1 MIKNSEWAPV
11 LAIALLAAGCE
22 PKDRHPGTLQGVI
35 EFDERLL
42 GFEVGGRLTTI
53 KVARGTIIKKGDL
66 LATLDDTLERASR
79 ESREARAQAARA
91 DVAVVRAGS
100 RPEEVQAMRAQIR
113 AAEANEALLQQNL
126 ARERKLLEQGSIPR
140 ATVDDLEARLRAATA
155 ERQALEQRLR
165 ELRNGS
171 RRQEID
177 RAEAQAAIAN
187 QEVKIGDERLDLY
200 SLRAL
205 EDGTVLDVHV
215 DPNEVVAAG
224 APVVTVADTKH
235 PYADVFV
242 LQGEMDGVRIG
253 ASARVSIDA
262 TPQIFS
268 ARVENVG
275 RKTEFT
281 PRYLFTERERAN
293 LVVRVRVRIDDP
305 EERLHAGVPA
315 FVTIDRGQGFPES
328 KVGSR

>member
-1 MIKNSEWAPV
+1 MIKNHAWGAAA
-11 LAIALLAAGCE
+11 AIALLAAGCE
-22 PKDRHPGTLQGVI
+22 PKDRHPGALQGVI

-42 GFEVGGRLTTI
+42 GFEIGGRLKTI
-53 KVARGTIIKKGDL
+53 PAVRGASVHKGDV
-66 LATLDDTLERASR
+66 LAILDDTLERASR
-79 ESREARAQAARA
+79 ESREARAVAAQA
-91 DVAVVRAGS
+91 DVAVIRAGS
-100 RPEEVQAMRAQIR
+100 RPEEVGAMQAQLRG
-113 AAEANEALLQQNL
+113 AEANEALLQQNL
-126 ARERKLLEQGSIPR
+126 ARERKLLDQGAVAPAS
-140 ATVDDLEARLRAATA
+140 VDDLETRLRAATA
-155 ERQALEQRLR
+155 ERQMLEQRLR

-177 RAEAQAAIAN
+177 RAEAQAAVAS
-187 QEVKIGDERLDLY
+187 QEVKIGDERLDLF

-242 LQGEMDGVRIG
+242 REGDTNGIRIG
-253 ASARVSIDA
+253 APAKVSVDA
-262 TPQIFS
+262 TPQVFS
-268 ARVENVG
+268 AKIENIG

-281 PRYLFTERERAN
+281 PRYLFTERERVN

-315 FVTIDRGQGFPES
+315 FVSVDRGSP
-328 KVGSR
+328 